1 MRLPCFPVVGS
12 TAFQRLAAS
21 TALCLALQVG
31 AAEGPPLA
39 ALRYDSARF
48 VAANAEFTLL
58 HETGHLLI
66 AELDLPVLGREED
79 AADQLGFISLFL
91 TYARQNDADIYAKLL
106 DVADYWRLEWRRPK
120 PDNEEVHAWDSH
132 GLDAQRFYN
141 LACLIY
147 GSDPDALEWVPQI
160 TGLPVE
166 RALYCDQE
174 YSQVRKALAWVEQQ
188 HGRAPGSPQQHRLRV
203 IYDPPSTRLN
213 DGPRLLEQLRN
224 SGVVEAIAAR
234 VSETYRLPRDLT
246 LRLSN
251 CGVADAW
258 YSRSAGEVV
267 LCYESLAHFEAL
279 ARQLPRLR
287 LATPD

>member
-1 MRLPCFPVVGS
+1 MRLPCFPVVGA
-12 TAFQRLAAS
+12 TAFPRLAAS

-31 AAEGPPLA
+31 AAEEPPLA
-39 ALRYDSARF
+39 ALRNDSARF

-188 HGRAPGSPQQHRLRV
+188 YGRAPGSPQQHRLRV

-213 DGPRLLEQLRN
+213 DGPRLLEQIRS

-234 VSETYRLPRDLT
+234 VSETYRLPRELT

-251 CGVADAW
+251 CGAADAW

>member
-1 MRLPCFPVVGS
+1 MRLPCFPVVGA
-12 TAFQRLAAS
+12 TALQRLAAS
-21 TALCLALQVG
+21 AALCLALQVE
-31 AAEGPPLA
+31 AAEEPPLA
-39 ALRYDSARF
+39 ALRNDSARF

-147 GSDPDALEWVPQI
+147 GSDPDVLEWVPQI

-188 HGRAPGSPQQHRLRV
+188 YGRAPGSPQQHRLRV

-213 DGPRLLEQLRN
+213 DGPRLLEQIRS

-234 VSETYRLPRDLT
+234 VSETYRLPRELT

-251 CGVADAW
+251 CGAADAW